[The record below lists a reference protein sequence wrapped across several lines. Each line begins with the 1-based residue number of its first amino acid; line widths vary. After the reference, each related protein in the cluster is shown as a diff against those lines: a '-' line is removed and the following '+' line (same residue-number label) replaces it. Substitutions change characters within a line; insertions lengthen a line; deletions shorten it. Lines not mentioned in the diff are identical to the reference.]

1 MTSLNIPKTKII
13 DASND
18 IAEVSVLIML
28 LKDAYTYEHA
38 PEYTDTTLALSA
50 IYKLANKLNYDLFY
64 LLNDEKTGEA
74 KP

>member
-1 MTSLNIPKTKII
+1 MTSLNVPKNKIVN
-13 DASND
+13 ASND
-18 IAEVSVLIML
+18 IAEVAVLIML

-50 IYKLANKLNYDLFY
+50 IHKLANKLNSDLFY
-64 LLNDEKTGEA
+64 LLNDENGEA